1 MGKAEAQPQPES
13 GRRIEMDKKKENH
26 KTEAAEAI
34 LVVSFGTSF
43 HDSRSRAIAAIE
55 QEIQQAYPQ
64 QQVSRAFTSQMIINK
79 LRTRDNIEI
88 DNVPQALKRL
98 AGQGVKRLIV
108 QPTHLMAGLEYEKL
122 LSQLKEEEGAF
133 LEIGLGAPLLTEESD
148 FEQVARA
155 VAEEAGKLSG
165 DTALVLMGHG
175 TEAASNEVY
184 SRMQHTFYSQG
195 CKRYYVGTVEAE
207 PDIYEIAEAL
217 KKDRDIK
224 RVILMPLM
232 VVAGDHAVNDMAG
245 EEPDSWK
252 SILEAE
258 EYQVECILKGL
269 GELPAIRRMYVEHVK
284 MAY

>member
-1 MGKAEAQPQPES
+1 
-13 GRRIEMDKKKENH
+13 MDKKKENH

-108 QPTHLMAGLEYEKL
+108 QPTHLM
-122 LSQLKEEEGAF
+122 GAF